1 MTVLSE
7 SGLGAL
13 YAVGCALSWA
23 VIGLLV
29 RSLSHAFNSV
39 TLNAVRSTLGA
50 GLILAWV
57 LATGGLTGL
66 TAMSAR
72 AFALLAISVVMA
84 VWVGDTV
91 FFESTRDLGL
101 ARAMTVSMSYPLIAA
116 LLAAVFLGEP
126 LTSRLATGSVLTL
139 GGLTLTVMTAT
150 LPSPAARERFWLGV
164 GAATLA
170 SLAWAASVVV
180 LKPSLGE
187 VDAIQAQAVRLPVA
201 AVLLWLTPWAW
212 GGAIPLRRQRAE
224 VLWQLLALGGL
235 TAISSIMFVAGVRYA
250 GVGVAT
256 VLSST
261 APMFAIPLG
270 LVFLGERV
278 TPAAVVGTIVAVI
291 GIAVLQL

>member
-1 MTVLSE
+1 MTLFSE

-13 YAVGCALSWA
+13 CAVGCALTWA

-29 RSLSHAFNSV
+29 RALSSVFNSV
-39 TLNAVRSTLGA
+39 TLNAVRSTLGGA
-50 GLILAWV
+50 LILGWV
-57 LATGGLTGL
+57 AVTGGFAGL
-66 TAMSAR
+66 TAMSGR
-72 AFALLAISVVMA
+72 TFALLAISVILA
-84 VWVGDTV
+84 VWLGDTV
-91 FFESTRDLGL
+91 FFESTRNLGL

-116 LLAAVFLGEP
+116 LLAAVFLGES
-126 LTSRLATGSVLTL
+126 LTLRLAAGSVVTL
-139 GGLTLTVMTAT
+139 GGVGLTTRPGTA
-150 LPSPAARERFWLGV
+150 AHERFWLGIA
-164 GAATLA
+164 AATLA

-201 AVLLWLTPWAW
+201 AALLWMTPWSW
-212 GGAIPLRRQRAE
+212 GGAISLRRQKPRT
-224 VLWQLLALGGL
+224 LWRLLALGGL
-235 TAISSIMFVAGVRYA
+235 TAVSSILFVAGVRHA
-250 GVGVAT
+250 GVAVAT

-278 TPAAVVGTIVAVI
+278 TASAVIGTIVTVI